1 MVCRALTCA
10 AVSSLLIAGCGGGAP
25 DRPRSPS
32 GPRLTVQ
39 LGGSL
44 DAQLR
49 EKVAD
54 AGIPGAS
61 AAIVFPDGRMWS
73 GAAGHAV
80 LEAER
85 PMTTRTSLPFDSV
98 TKVMTAA
105 LALRLVELGR
115 LRLEDTVRRWY
126 PAWRGDPRATVRDLL
141 GHRAGTRDP
150 GARFVQGVIRRPRRT
165 VTAAEHIAAAPKP
178 GARTEEAEYSDTGF
192 VIAGVILQRVTR
204 EPLAAALR
212 REVFGHPGGEGLAF
226 QPAERT
232 SAPRAESYW
241 YPDGGAKPT
250 AVAEGE
256 ILPSRAHASA
266 YGPAGALAGQVPSL
280 ARFGHELFGGRIL
293 ARSSLREMAR
303 FHPGGF
309 WEGYG
314 LGLAANSLDEHP
326 MWGHG
331 GDGLGSHTEFWYLP
345 RERLTVAV
353 AWNDELL
360 DDSDILPALLR
371 TALDRRAW

>member
-1 MVCRALTCA
+1 MACRALTCA
-10 AVSSLLIAGCGGGAP
+10 AVLSLLIAGCGGGAP
-25 DRPRSPS
+25 DRSRSPS
-32 GPRLTVQ
+32 GPRLTAQ

-80 LEAER
+80 LEPER

-105 LALRLVELGR
+105 LALRMVEQGR
-115 LRLEDTVRRWY
+115 LRLDDTVRRWY

-165 VTAAEHIAAAPKP
+165 VTAAKHIAAAPKP

-232 SAPRAESYW
+232 NAPRARSYW

-266 YGPAGALAGQVPSL
+266 YGPAGALAGRVPAL

>member
-1 MVCRALTCA
+1 MACRALACA
-10 AVSSLLIAGCGGGAP
+10 AVLSLLSAGCGGGAP
-25 DRPRSPS
+25 DRPPSRS
-32 GPRLTVQ
+32 GPRLTAQ
-39 LGGSL
+39 LGRAL
-44 DAQLR
+44 DTQLR

-61 AAIVFPDGRMWS
+61 AAIVFPDGRMWN

-80 LEAER
+80 LEPER

-98 TKVMTAA
+98 AKVMTAA
-105 LALRLVELGR
+105 LALRLVEQRR
-115 LRLEDTVRRWY
+115 LRLDDTIRRWY

-141 GHRAGTRDP
+141 GHRAGARDP
-150 GARFVQGVIRRPRRT
+150 GARFVEGLIRRPRRT
-165 VTAAEHIAAAPKP
+165 VTAAEHISASPKP
-178 GARTEEAEYSDTGF
+178 GARTEEAEYSNTGF

-204 EPLAAALR
+204 QPLAAALR
-212 REVFGHPGGEGLAF
+212 REIFGHPGGEGLAL

-232 SAPRAESYW
+232 SAPRAQSYW

-250 AVAEGE
+250 AAGEGD
-256 ILPSRAHASA
+256 ILPSRAFASA
-266 YGPAGALAGQVPSL
+266 SGAAGALAGQVPSL

-331 GDGLGSHTEFWYLP
+331 GDGLGSHTEFWHLP
-345 RERLTVAV
+345 RERLTIAV

-371 TALDRRAW
+371 TTLDRRAW